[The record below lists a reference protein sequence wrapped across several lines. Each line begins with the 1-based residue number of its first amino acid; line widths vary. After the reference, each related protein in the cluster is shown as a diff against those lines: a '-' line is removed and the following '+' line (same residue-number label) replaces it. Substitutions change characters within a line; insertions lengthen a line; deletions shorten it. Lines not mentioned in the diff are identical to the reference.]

1 MRCKCNGLMER
12 ILKPEHVEDLGGLVV
27 KVLNAVVV
35 QRCSACGE
43 EMVGIPDLQGLTRAA
58 AMARALYPAR
68 LCGKEARFIRRAL
81 DQKDF
86 ANAMELLHEH
96 VSRWENDHKRLGG
109 AGEKLVRHNVC
120 ALLHKEGICD
130 YDPKAIANMEFTPFP
145 EEGLP
150 PVEMVSVRVQHRT
163 GRRRNHM
170 ERGRLIVASLNY
182 REPTAT
188 LRGVS
193 VAAARG
199 HRRADVRPSWR
210 SP

>member
-58 AMARALYPAR
+58 AIRLSRRKAYLLSKWLGYVCSTALKKTKTCGARPLN
-68 LCGKEARFIRRAL
+68 CGLRSITVNL
-81 DQKDF
+81 
-86 ANAMELLHEH
+86 
-96 VSRWENDHKRLGG
+96 
-109 AGEKLVRHNVC
+109 
-120 ALLHKEGICD
+120 
-130 YDPKAIANMEFTPFP
+130 
-145 EEGLP
+145 
-150 PVEMVSVRVQHRT
+150 RT
-163 GRRRNHM
+163 T
-170 ERGRLIVASLNY
+170 I
-182 REPTAT
+182 
-188 LRGVS
+188 RGVS